1 MMKAI
6 YEGYDGK
13 KNFLGFC
20 PDYMWKA
27 VSYFGAPKKFGRYL
41 VMKKDGVVREMM
53 CTGLNEENEKARQ
66 LFRMAA
72 DSANG
77 NYSDAYID
85 DREMTDTD
93 LMEIYRSPWGRW
105 YEVSNWYEY
114 EDCHSDIILYT
125 RNSDEY
131 PLYFLDLN
139 LENTITLDENGE
151 IAGADGT
158 LRFVYSKEGN
168 LVMAKKEGS
177 D

>member
-1 MMKAI
+1 MKKAI
-6 YEGYDGK
+6 YEDYRGEK
-13 KNFLGFC
+13 CLLGFC

-27 VSYFGAPKKFGRYL
+27 VSYFGAPKKSGRYL

-53 CTGLNEENEKARQ
+53 CTGLNEEIEKARQ
-66 LFRMAA
+66 LFQIAA

-85 DREMTDTD
+85 DHKMTDAD
-93 LMEIYRSPWGRW
+93 LMTIYRAPWGRW
-105 YEVSNWYEY
+105 YEFSNWDEY
-114 EDCHSDIILYT
+114 EDCHSDVIVHT

-139 LENTITLDENGE
+139 LENTITLNENGE
-151 IAGADGT
+151 IAGSDGT
-158 LRFVYSKEGN
+158 LRFVYSNEGN
-168 LVMAKKEGS
+168 LVMVKKEEN